1 MISFIIS
8 EKCITGCTFL
18 RGARVAP
25 KVLLSKAQ
33 IKHCAS
39 EFLVFSAL
47 KLPSRGLVVFI
58 DMYTFIF
65 TELTNF
71 KTFLKE
77 NYAVA
82 SGSCYARYF
91 LKKRKRLVIEHDVD
105 SAYRF

>member
-8 EKCITGCTFL
+8 KKCITRCTFL

-65 TELTNF
+65 TELRKF